1 MKNFRLVVIVIVT
14 LGFSLSTY
22 GMSKKDPGT
31 DLIEGIK
38 VSADSF
44 GIAVEI
50 RNFKMAKDQLNAFFP
65 LIKKEMKLAKKRY
78 TELQKAGEKA
88 EAKEE
93 KIRLKRKEQIFD
105 QLHAIVDVSP
115 AALRVRSMNV
125 KALVDEYV
133 TLLPEETKLV
143 SSSN

>member
-78 TELQKAGEKA
+78 TELQKAGEKLRQRRKRYA
-88 EAKEE
+88 SRE
-93 KIRLKRKEQIFD
+93 KNKYLINCM
-105 QLHAIVDVSP
+105 QLWTFHQPHFV
-115 AALRVRSMNV
+115 
-125 KALVDEYV
+125 
-133 TLLPEETKLV
+133 
-143 SSSN
+143 